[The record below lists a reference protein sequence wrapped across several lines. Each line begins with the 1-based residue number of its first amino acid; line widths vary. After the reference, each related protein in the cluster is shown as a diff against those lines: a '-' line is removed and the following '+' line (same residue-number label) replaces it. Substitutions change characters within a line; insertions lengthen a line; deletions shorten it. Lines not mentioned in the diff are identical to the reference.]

1 MLKMKI
7 KGNWLEKKDLE
18 NPPEQIDAEKRDLSI
33 GSDGFAQNPVK

>member
-18 NPPEQIDAEKRDLSI
+18 NPPLAIDAEKRDLSI
-33 GSDGFAQNPVK
+33 ACDVFAQNLVK